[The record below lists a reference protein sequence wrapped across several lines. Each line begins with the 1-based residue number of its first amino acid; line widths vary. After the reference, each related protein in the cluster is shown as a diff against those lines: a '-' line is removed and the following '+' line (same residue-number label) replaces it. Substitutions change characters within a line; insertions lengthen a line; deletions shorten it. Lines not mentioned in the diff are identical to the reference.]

1 MNILVTGGAGY
12 IGSVLNEELVA
23 QGHRV
28 VVIDNLAR
36 GHRAAVVPEA
46 VFIQADLGNR
56 EALEDVF
63 KRHRVD
69 AVMHLAAD
77 TSVEYSMTA
86 PGRFFQNNVA
96 CGLNLLECM
105 VNYGVEKLVFSSSA
119 AVYGEPAELPVTEA
133 APLRPV
139 NAYGESKLMFERVL
153 PWYSEAHGLRSIS
166 LRYFNVAGASGCFG
180 SDHNPE
186 TNLIPIVIR
195 VAAGQA
201 ESIPVF
207 GTDYD
212 TGDGTCVRDYIHVLD
227 IARAHVLALDRL
239 EENAGNSTYNLGSGV
254 GCSVMEVIEA
264 ARKVTGSA
272 IPVKV
277 CPRRSGDP
285 AVLVA
290 GSKLA
295 ELELGWK
302 PRYPELESII
312 GSAWQWQ
319 QEHPEGYGDDYE
331 TSTPAVRTQE
341 RRQGVSRQ

>member
-28 VVIDNLAR
+28 IVIDNLAR

-46 VFIQADLGNR
+46 VFIRADLGDR
-56 EALEDVF
+56 KDLEDVF

-77 TSVEYSMTA
+77 TSVEYSMA
-86 PGRFFQNNVA
+86 DPGRFFQNNIT

-105 VNYGVEKLVFSSSA
+105 VHYGVEKLVFSSSA
-119 AVYGEPAELPVTEA
+119 AVYGEPEEIPITET

-139 NAYGESKLMFERVL
+139 NAYGESKLMFERIL
-153 PWYSEAHGLRSIS
+153 YWYGKAHGLRSVS
-166 LRYFNVAGASGCFG
+166 LRYFNVAGASRRFG
-180 SDHNPE
+180 SDHSPE
-186 TNLIPIVIR
+186 TNLIPVVIQ

-201 ESIPVF
+201 ESVLVF

-227 IARAHVLALDRL
+227 IARAHVLALDYL
-239 EENAGNSTYNLGSGV
+239 ERNAGSGIFNLGNGSGY
-254 GCSVMEVIEA
+254 SVMEVIET
-264 ARKVTGSA
+264 ARRVTSSA
-272 IPVKV
+272 IPVRT
-277 CPRRSGDP
+277 CPRRPGDP
-285 AVLVA
+285 VVLVA
-290 GSKLA
+290 SSGLA
-295 ELELGWK
+295 EAELRWNSYYPQLEG
-302 PRYPELESII
+302 II

-319 QEHPEGYGDDYE
+319 KEYPNGYND
-331 TSTPAVRTQE
+331 A
-341 RRQGVSRQ
+341 

>member
-12 IGSVLNEELVA
+12 IGSVLNEALVA

-28 VVIDNLAR
+28 IVIDNLAR

-46 VFIQADLGNR
+46 VFIRADLGDRND
-56 EALEDVF
+56 LEDVF

-77 TSVEYSMTA
+77 TSVEYSMA
-86 PGRFFQNNVA
+86 DPGRFFQNNIT

-105 VNYGVEKLVFSSSA
+105 VHYGVEKLVFSSSA
-119 AVYGEPAELPVTEA
+119 AVYGEPEELPVTEA

-153 PWYSEAHGLRSIS
+153 YWYSKAHGLRSIS
-166 LRYFNVAGASGCFG
+166 LRYFNVAGANGRFG
-180 SDHNPE
+180 VHNPE

-212 TGDGTCVRDYIHVLD
+212 SRDGTCIRDYIHVLD
-227 IARAHVLALDRL
+227 IARAHALALDRI
-239 EENAGNSTYNLGSGV
+239 EQNAGSGIYNLGNGT
-254 GCSVMEVIEA
+254 GYSVMEVIKT
-264 ARKVTGSA
+264 ARKVTSSSF
-272 IPVKV
+272 
-277 CPRRSGDP
+277 R
-285 AVLVA
+285 
-290 GSKLA
+290 
-295 ELELGWK
+295 
-302 PRYPELESII
+302 
-312 GSAWQWQ
+312 
-319 QEHPEGYGDDYE
+319 
-331 TSTPAVRTQE
+331 
-341 RRQGVSRQ
+341 